1 MKSAAL
7 RPTAEINFAPLLA
20 VGSMISI
27 QLAAAL
33 SRPLLIEMGATATTM
48 IRLAAAAT
56 VLLALTRPKRQLLP
70 NGALLAALLLGV
82 SLAGMTVCFFEAV
95 KRIPLGLVTT
105 IAFVGPLA
113 LATLGSRRPIELAC
127 AALAAVGVVLL
138 VTPYPTGWI
147 ADTAG
152 LTLAMAAAACWAT
165 YIVFTKRVGDAF
177 EGLQGLAIS
186 LLVAAIVVVPI
197 GVRQLQGW
205 PPLSSLGAAAA
216 LALLAPLLPCCL
228 EMMAL
233 RRMGARP
240 FGILMSLEPAI
251 GLAIGFIL
259 LGQEPNFPQLLGVAC
274 VVSASAVIVA
284 AAGHLHDGCG

>member
-1 MKSAAL
+1 MKSAVQH
-7 RPTAEINFAPLLA
+7 PSSEISFAPSLA

-33 SRPLLIEMGATATTM
+33 SRPLLMEMGASATTM
-48 IRLAAAAT
+48 IRLAAAAI
-56 VLLALTRPKRQLLP
+56 VLLALTRPKPQHLTK
-70 NGALLAALLLGV
+70 GALVGALLLGV

-95 KRIPLGLVTT
+95 KRLPLGLVTT

-113 LATLGSRRPIELAC
+113 VATLGSRRPIELAC
-127 AALAAVGVVLL
+127 AALAAIGVTLL
-138 VTPYPTGWI
+138 VMPYATGWV
-147 ADTAG
+147 ADAAG
-152 LTLAMAAAACWAT
+152 LILATAAAGCWAA
-165 YIVFTKRVGDAF
+165 YIVFTKRVGAAF
-177 EGLQGLAIS
+177 KGLQGLAIS
-186 LLVAAIVVVPI
+186 FLVAAIVVVPI
-197 GVRQLQGW
+197 GVHQFHGW
-205 PPLSSLGAAAA
+205 PPLLNLGAAAA

-259 LGQEPNFPQLLGVAC
+259 LRQEPNLPQLLGVAC
-274 VVSASAVIVA
+274 VVCASAGIVA
-284 AAGHLHDGCG
+284 AGKQQ

>member
-1 MKSAAL
+1 MKSAAQH
-7 RPTAEINFAPLLA
+7 PSSEISFAPSLA

-33 SRPLLIEMGATATTM
+33 SRPLLMEMGASATTM
-48 IRLAAAAT
+48 IRLAAAAI
-56 VLLALTRPKRQLLP
+56 VLLALTRPKPQHLTI
-70 NGALLAALLLGV
+70 GALVGALLLGI

-113 LATLGSRRPIELAC
+113 VATLGSRRPIEFAC

-138 VTPYPTGWI
+138 VMPYTTGWV
-147 ADTAG
+147 ADAAG
-152 LTLAMAAAACWAT
+152 VILAMAAAGCWAA
-165 YIVFTKRVGDAF
+165 YIVFTKRVGATF
-177 EGLQGLAIS
+177 KGLQGLAIS
-186 LLVAAIVVVPI
+186 FLVAAIVVVPI
-197 GVRQLQGW
+197 GVHQFQGW
-205 PPLSSLGAAAA
+205 PPFLNLGAAAA

-259 LGQEPNFPQLLGVAC
+259 LRQEPNLPQLLGVAC
-274 VVSASAVIVA
+274 VVCASAGIVA
-284 AAGHLHDGCG
+284 AGTQQ